1 MRRFF
6 VEKTNAVSPGERLIL
21 SGDEAK
27 HIRTVLRMGA
37 GDELIL
43 INGDGLERM
52 AKITAVARD
61 SVTIEI
67 IGETPCVAEPK
78 VHVTLFQCLPK
89 AGKMETIIQKCV
101 ELGIFKI
108 QPVCSKRCVV
118 KPDSSTGVDKKNLRY
133 NKISQ
138 EAAKQCGRGIAPE
151 VCRTVTLE
159 KCDFKAFDGVLVAYE
174 GEDETSLKQ
183 VLEANRT
190 MKNIAIVIGP
200 EGGFESDEV
209 EAVLGGNEN
218 AYSVSLGKRIL
229 RTETAGMAML
239 AMLMYELEG

>member
-6 VEKTNAVSPGERLIL
+6 VEKNNAVSPGEELIL
-21 SGDEAK
+21 YGDEAK
-27 HIRTVLRMGA
+27 HIGTVLRMET

-43 INGDGLERM
+43 INGDGLERT
-52 AKITAVARD
+52 AKIAAVTRD
-61 SVTIEI
+61 SVTIKI
-67 IGETPCVAEPK
+67 IGEAPCAAEPN

-101 ELGIFKI
+101 ELGVFRV

-118 KPDSSTGVDKKNLRY
+118 RLNGSAGGDKKILRY
-133 NKISQ
+133 NKVSQ

-151 VCRTVTLE
+151 VCCAVALE
-159 KCDFKAFDGVLVAYE
+159 RCDFTAFDCVLVAYE
-174 GEDETSLKQ
+174 DENETSLKQ
-183 VLEANRT
+183 VLRSDRT

-200 EGGFESDEV
+200 EGGFEPNEV
-209 EAVLGGNEN
+209 ESILSGNRN
-218 AYSVSLGKRIL
+218 AHSVSLGKRIL